1 MAVKLTKIK
10 KRTWFR
16 GLLWR
21 YKQDCVIDGRLGS
34 GIIMPIPD
42 RAFVGLSE
50 GCLVV
55 YAATCT
61 GDVVAQDVSRYVSE
75 GANWGADP
83 PSFFWTQLLAD
94 LMAEACPE
102 MLGAPQLQ
110 SGVKLIC
117 AIEHPKGH
125 YFCAPEDSYKVGNYA
140 AAQRELKN
148 REIEEEKALKEK
160 IATSAAA
167 WAHAQESVAKASE
180 AAKGTDP
187 KSPEKQK
194 LKAAKNH
201 LSTLRRT
208 FKKNPQMCPHT
219 RAQEEGGFPDPT
231 WRCTICGR

>member
-10 KRTWFR
+10 KRPWFS
-16 GLLWR
+16 GLLWK
-21 YKQDCVIDGRLGS
+21 YKQDYVVDGRLGS

-42 RAFVGLSE
+42 RAFVGLSD

-83 PSFFWTQLLAD
+83 PSFFWTQLLAN

-117 AIEHPKGH
+117 AIEHPKGY
-125 YFCAPEDSYKVGNYA
+125 YFCAPKDAFKVGNYA
-140 AAQRELKN
+140 AAQE
-148 REIEEEKALKEK
+148 A
-160 IATSAAA
+160 
-167 WAHAQESVAKASE
+167 VAKASA

-201 LSTLRRT
+201 LSKLRLT
-208 FKKNPQMCPHT
+208 FKINPQMCPHT
-219 RAQEEGGFPDPT
+219 RAQEEDGFPDPS
-231 WRCTICGR
+231 WRCTICRR